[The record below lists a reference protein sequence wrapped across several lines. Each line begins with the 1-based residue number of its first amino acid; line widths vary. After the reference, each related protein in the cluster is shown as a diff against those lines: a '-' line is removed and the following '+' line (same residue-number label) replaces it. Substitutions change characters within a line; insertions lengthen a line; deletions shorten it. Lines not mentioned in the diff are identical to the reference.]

1 MQTPVEISAKILL
14 AEDDNDMR
22 RFLVKALQ
30 NAGYDVT
37 SFDNGLSAY
46 NRLREEPFE
55 LLLTDIVMPE
65 MDGIELARRAT
76 ELDPEIKVM
85 FITGFAAGGL
95 NPANAPPKEAPILS
109 KTVHLLDLVNEGE
122 RLLKAAES
130 RLPFSSDRARGLG
143 TSRSSGNNRT
153 DRRRRNP
160 DRRRR

>member
-30 NAGYDVT
+30 NAGYSVA
-37 SFDNGLSAY
+37 SFDNGMSAY

-85 FITGFAAGGL
+85 FITGFAAVAL
-95 NPANAPPKEAPILS
+95 NPDNSAPKDARILS
-109 KTVHLLDLVNEGE
+109 KPFHLRDLVNEVE
-122 RLLKAAES
+122 RLLNAA
-130 RLPFSSDRARGLG
+130 
-143 TSRSSGNNRT
+143 
-153 DRRRRNP
+153 
-160 DRRRR
+160 

>member
-30 NAGYDVT
+30 NAGYSVA
-37 SFDNGLSAY
+37 SFDNGKSAY
-46 NRLREEPFE
+46 DRLREEPFE

-85 FITGFAAGGL
+85 FITGFAAVAL
-95 NPANAPPKEAPILS
+95 NPDNSAPKDARILS
-109 KTVHLLDLVNEGE
+109 KPFHLRDLVNEVE
-122 RLLKAAES
+122 KLLNAA
-130 RLPFSSDRARGLG
+130 
-143 TSRSSGNNRT
+143 
-153 DRRRRNP
+153 
-160 DRRRR
+160 

>member
-1 MQTPVEISAKILL
+1 MRTPVEISAKILL

-30 NAGYDVT
+30 NAGYSVA

-85 FITGFAAGGL
+85 FITGFAAVAL
-95 NPANAPPKEAPILS
+95 NPDNSAPKDARILS
-109 KTVHLLDLVNEGE
+109 KPFHLRDLVNEVE
-122 RLLKAAES
+122 RLLKAA
-130 RLPFSSDRARGLG
+130 
-143 TSRSSGNNRT
+143 
-153 DRRRRNP
+153 
-160 DRRRR
+160 

>member
-30 NAGYDVT
+30 NAGYSVA
-37 SFDNGLSAY
+37 SFDNGMSAY

-85 FITGFAAGGL
+85 FITGFAAVAL
-95 NPANAPPKEAPILS
+95 NPDNSAPKDARILS
-109 KTVHLLDLVNEGE
+109 KPFHLRDLVNEVE
-122 RLLKAAES
+122 KLLNAA
-130 RLPFSSDRARGLG
+130 
-143 TSRSSGNNRT
+143 
-153 DRRRRNP
+153 
-160 DRRRR
+160 

>member
-1 MQTPVEISAKILL
+1 MKILL

-30 NAGYDVT
+30 TAGYEVA

-76 ELDPEIKVM
+76 DLDPDIKVM
-85 FITGFAAGGL
+85 FITGFAAVALAAGSR
-95 NPANAPPKEAPILS
+95 APEGSKVLS
-109 KTVHLLDLVNEGE
+109 KPVHLREIVSEVE
-122 RLLKAAES
+122 RMIAA
-130 RLPFSSDRARGLG
+130 
-143 TSRSSGNNRT
+143 
-153 DRRRRNP
+153 
-160 DRRRR
+160 